1 VVLAA
6 LAALAAAQQSGHY
19 VKGQDAA
26 ILSEARY
33 QSGDGKF
40 GSAYA
45 QEDGTEFKEE
55 TDADGTR
62 RGSYS
67 YIDSDGKRRTVSY
80 TAGKNKIEPNNDLQT
95 IFLMSCGFLLLQIKW
110 TNFILPWK

>member
-6 LAALAAAQQSGHY
+6 LAAVAAAQSGQY

-33 QSGDGKF
+33 LSGDGKF
-40 GSAYA
+40 GAAYV
-45 QEDGTEFKEE
+45 QEDGIEFKEE

-67 YIDSDGKRRTVSY
+67 YVDPEGKRRTISY
-80 TAGKNKIEPNNDLQT
+80 TAGMNLAYFLQ
-95 IFLMSCGFLLLQIKW
+95 LLC
-110 TNFILPWK
+110 F